1 MKKFLSI
8 ALALLMVCVMLPV
21 VALAEDGEGG
31 STPAATAV
39 AKIGDTEY
47 TSLQSAIDVGNGKVV
62 ELVANTTESITVSS
76 GSVTL
81 KLSAKLTNTAGQ
93 HTITVSKGATLTI
106 EGAGTV
112 DNVSHGCGALFNNGT
127 VIINGGTFD
136 RSRENGTN
144 KDSAGNNSWY
154 TICNHGT
161 MTVNNATVTTASGNK
176 DLGRYSSLFENGY
189 QNYNKQ
195 YDESTNQ
202 EYPTLTIN
210 NGTFN
215 GGLNTIKN
223 DDNGIANIYGGKC
236 TNFYQACVQNH
247 HKTTIYNGEFTTNVS
262 DAWSVL
268 NCGNC
273 TSNVAGHDEHNLTIV
288 NGTFTG
294 AVGITVGSAAINGGT
309 VNGKIVKGDT
319 ATISIS
325 GGTFSDKENAKKYIP
340 EGKTINSNG
349 TVVDKTITI
358 IVPGDTTPAETPKT
372 EDQKNPS
379 TGANDFVGLAAA
391 AAVVALLGSAVVLR
405 KK

>member
-21 VALAEDGEGG
+21 VSMAALAEGE
-31 STPAATAV
+31 TCV
-39 AKIGDTEY
+39 AKIGNEEY
-47 TSLQSAIDVGNGKVV
+47 GSLQAAINAGDGKVV
-62 ELVANTTESITVSS
+62 ELVADRIESVTVNS

-81 KLSAKLTNTAGQ
+81 KLSAKLTNTDGQ
-93 HTITVSKGATLTI
+93 HTITVSKDATLTI
-106 EGAGTV
+106 EGTGTV
-112 DNVSHGCGALFNNGT
+112 DNVSHRCGALFNNGT

-136 RSRENGTN
+136 RSQEKGTN

-161 MTVNNATVTTASGNK
+161 MTVNNATVTTASGNTE
-176 DLGRYSSLFENGY
+176 LGRYSSLFENGY
-189 QNYNKQ
+189 QKNYKE
-195 YDESTNQ
+195 YKEPINQ

-247 HKTTIYNGEFTTNVS
+247 HKITIYNGEFTTNVS

-340 EGKTINSNG
+340 EGKTINANG

-372 EDQKNPS
+372 EEQKNPS

>member
-47 TSLQSAIDVGNGKVV
+47 TSLQSAIDVGDGKVV

-106 EGAGTV
+106 EGTGTV

-136 RSRENGTN
+136 RSLENGKN
-144 KDSAGNNSWY
+144 KEEAGENSWY

-161 MTVNNATVTTASGNK
+161 MTVNNATVKTASENPA
-176 DLGRYSSLFENGY
+176 LGRYSSLFENGY
-189 QNYNKQ
+189 QDYSKQ
-195 YDESTNQ
+195 YNESTNQ

-247 HKTTIYNGEFTTNVS
+247 HKITIYNGEFTTNVS

-294 AVGITVGSAAINGGT
+294 AVGITVGSAAINGGA

-340 EGKTINSNG
+340 EGKTINANG

-358 IVPGDTTPAETPKT
+358 IVPSDTTPADTPKT
-372 EDQKNPS
+372 DDQKNPS

>member
-47 TSLQSAIDVGNGKVV
+47 TSLQSAIDVGDGKVV

-189 QNYNKQ
+189 QNYNEQ

-247 HKTTIYNGEFTTNVS
+247 HKITIYNGEFTTNVS

-340 EGKTINSNG
+340 EGKTINANG

-372 EDQKNPS
+372 DDQKNPS

>member
-21 VALAEDGEGG
+21 IALADE
-31 STPAATAV
+31 TVV
-39 AKIGDTEY
+39 AKIGDTTY
-47 TSLQSAIDVGNGKVV
+47 TSLQAAITDGDGKVV
-62 ELVANTTESITVSS
+62 ELVADTIESITVSS

-81 KLSAKLTNTAGQ
+81 KLSANLTNTAGQ

-106 EGAGTV
+106 EGTGTV

-136 RSRENGTN
+136 RSLENGKN
-144 KDSAGNNSWY
+144 KEEAGGNSWY

-161 MTVNNATVTTASGNK
+161 MTVNNATVKTATGDK
-176 DLGRYSSLFENGY
+176 ELGRYSSLFENGY
-189 QNYNKQ
+189 QDYSKQ
-195 YDESTNQ
+195 YKESTNQ

-247 HKTTIYNGEFTTNVS
+247 HKTTIYNGEFTTDVS

-273 TSNVAGHDEHNLTIV
+273 TSNVAGHDEHDLTIV

-309 VNGKIVKGDT
+309 VNGKIVKGNN

-340 EGKTINSNG
+340 EGKTINANG

-358 IVPGDTTPAETPKT
+358 IVPGDTTPETPKT

-379 TGANDFVGLAAA
+379 TGANDVVAAA
-391 AAVVALLGSAVVLR
+391 AALMAVSALGMAVLTR

>member
-1 MKKFLSI
+1 M
-8 ALALLMVCVMLPV
+8 
-21 VALAEDGEGG
+21 
-31 STPAATAV
+31 
-39 AKIGDTEY
+39 
-47 TSLQSAIDVGNGKVV
+47 
-62 ELVANTTESITVSS
+62 
-76 GSVTL
+76 
-81 KLSAKLTNTAGQ
+81 
-93 HTITVSKGATLTI
+93 
-106 EGAGTV
+106 
-112 DNVSHGCGALFNNGT
+112 
-127 VIINGGTFD
+127 
-136 RSRENGTN
+136 
-144 KDSAGNNSWY
+144 
-154 TICNHGT
+154 
-161 MTVNNATVTTASGNK
+161 
-176 DLGRYSSLFENGY
+176 
-189 QNYNKQ
+189 
-195 YDESTNQ
+195 
-202 EYPTLTIN
+202 TIN

-319 ATISIS
+319 AAISIS

-340 EGKTINSNG
+340 DGKTINANG

-358 IVPGDTTPAETPKT
+358 IVPGDTTPSEDTTPKT

-379 TGANDFVGLAAA
+379 TGANDVVA
-391 AAVVALLGSAVVLR
+391 AAVALMAVSALGMAVLTR

>member
-1 MKKFLSI
+1 MKKFLSVL
-8 ALALLMVCVMLPV
+8 LAVLMLAVMLPV
-21 VALAEDGEGG
+21 VALAEGE
-31 STPAATAV
+31 TCV
-39 AKIGDTEY
+39 AKIGDVEY
-47 TSLQSAIDVGNGKVV
+47 GSLQTAINAGNGKVV

-106 EGAGTV
+106 EGTGTV

-136 RSRENGTN
+136 RSLEKGKN
-144 KDSAGNNSWY
+144 KEEAGGNSWY

-161 MTVNNATVTTASGNK
+161 MTVNNATVKTASENPA
-176 DLGRYSSLFENGY
+176 LGRYSSLFENGY
-189 QNYNKQ
+189 QDYSKQ
-195 YDESTNQ
+195 YNESTNQ

-247 HKTTIYNGEFTTNVS
+247 HKITIYNGEFTTNVS

-294 AVGITVGSAAINGGT
+294 AVGITVGSAAINGGA

-340 EGKTINSNG
+340 EGKTINANG

-372 EDQKNPS
+372 DDQKNPS

>member
-47 TSLQSAIDVGNGKVV
+47 TSLQSAINVGDGKVV

-106 EGAGTV
+106 EGTGTV

-136 RSRENGTN
+136 RSQEKGTN

-161 MTVNNATVTTASGNK
+161 MTVNNATVTTASGNTE
-176 DLGRYSSLFENGY
+176 LGRYSSLFENGY
-189 QNYNKQ
+189 QNYKE
-195 YDESTNQ
+195 YKEPINQ

-247 HKTTIYNGEFTTNVS
+247 HKITIYNGEFTTNVS

-372 EDQKNPS
+372 EDQKNPT

>member
-47 TSLQSAIDVGNGKVV
+47 TSLQSAIDVGDGKVV

-247 HKTTIYNGEFTTNVS
+247 HKITIYNGEFTTNVS

-340 EGKTINSNG
+340 EGKTINANG

-372 EDQKNPS
+372 EEQKNPS